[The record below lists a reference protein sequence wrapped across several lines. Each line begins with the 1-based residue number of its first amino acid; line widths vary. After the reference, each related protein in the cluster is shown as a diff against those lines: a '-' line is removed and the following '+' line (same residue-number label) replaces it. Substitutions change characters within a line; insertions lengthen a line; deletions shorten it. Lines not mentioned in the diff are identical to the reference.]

1 MRNVLILIILFI
13 ISILVRVPNLD
24 RPISKHHEFNTAFF
38 LIPMEIWNEEG
49 IVKHGFLPPYNYTN
63 SNDKFIAEPIGIEEG
78 NKQGIYYYLSFPSL
92 SYVAPYTIFSVLNV
106 KPTALALQIFNL
118 VLHFIVCLMLFGV
131 FSSLFSPNS
140 ALLGAVFYIF
150 SPGTLWFHG
159 NGYTHH
165 IFAIFL
171 VTLTLHYFSK
181 IILQNKP
188 SKTNF
193 ILFTLSLILLFL
205 SEWISV
211 FFSFVLVLL
220 GIVYGKKN
228 PLYKKLILCAL
239 IAGVLSA
246 LIMFAQ
252 YSYHFG
258 WNQYLDYQLNRFSY
272 RSTLINDSLS
282 IGEQIFSWI
291 KWTLVSFG
299 PWIVLIVVFFAIYF
313 INKSKH
319 WNISENEKQVF
330 SLLFFPAV
338 LYHLVFMEFTVVH
351 DYSVIIDGL
360 FWAFIIGFI
369 AERIQLSSVKTNV
382 FTSLIILM
390 SIAQYYYIN
399 RPGKYNQNGDSYSIY
414 QDIGETIKSTSTAD
428 DTIFIMG
435 FDESVNRNNPQIIYY
450 AKRNFKPIDDENEV
464 IEFMRTFNRKQGK
477 IYILEQGT
485 VQEIK
490 AIKF

>member
-1 MRNVLILIILFI
+1 VLL
-13 ISILVRVPNLD
+13 
-24 RPISKHHEFNTAFF
+24 
-38 LIPMEIWNEEG
+38 
-49 IVKHGFLPPYNYTN
+49 
-63 SNDKFIAEPIGIEEG
+63 
-78 NKQGIYYYLSFPSL
+78 
-92 SYVAPYTIFSVLNV
+92 
-106 KPTALALQIFNL
+106 
-118 VLHFIVCLMLFGV
+118 
-131 FSSLFSPNS
+131 
-140 ALLGAVFYIF
+140 
-150 SPGTLWFHG
+150 
-159 NGYTHH
+159 
-165 IFAIFL
+165 
-171 VTLTLHYFSK
+171 
-181 IILQNKP
+181 
-188 SKTNF
+188 
-193 ILFTLSLILLFL
+193 
-205 SEWISV
+205 
-211 FFSFVLVLL
+211 LL

-228 PLYKKLILCAL
+228 PLYKKLILCTL

-272 RSTLINDSLS
+272 RSTLVNDSLS

-313 INKSKH
+313 IKKSKH

-338 LYHLVFMEFTVVH
+338 LYHFVFMEFTVVH

-369 AERIQLSSVKTNV
+369 AERIQLSFVKTNV
-382 FTSLIILM
+382 FTSVIILM

-428 DTIFIMG
+428 DTIFIIG

-464 IEFMRTFNRKQGK
+464 EEFMRTFNRKHGK
-477 IYILEQGT
+477 IYILNQGT

-490 AIKF
+490 TVKF